1 MAKRELD
8 AELLAALQAKDAARV
23 RALLDAGADPNARH
37 GEYDLPALFVVTG
50 YHHEPEIA
58 RMLLEA
64 GADPNDGESV
74 FHAAESFHEEAL
86 ELLLRFGADLNETG
100 DWGNTPLF
108 FLLRYWDVEREE
120 RVKRGLDWLLDHGA
134 DPNVPCGRER
144 ETSLHVAVRRGQG
157 REVVRLLL
165 DRGADVGARRGDGR
179 TPWVLAE
186 RGGFGEL
193 RALLEAAGA
202 RPEPL
207 SPEDELLA
215 ACSRGDEGKA
225 RRRSTTEVFAALQP
239 IDLEL
244 ILEAAR
250 QGRADVVRACL
261 AAGFPV
267 DLQDDNE
274 ATALHHAAI
283 NGQAAALRELLQG
296 GADFG
301 IRDKE
306 HHATPLD
313 WATFGVDH
321 VAHPGGDYEGCAR
334 ALLEAGARPTPGHYL
349 PRHEGVQAALK
360 RYGEG

>member
-8 AELLAALQAKDAARV
+8 ADLLAAVQAKDGALV
-23 RALLDAGADPNARH
+23 KSLLDAGADPNAREPEH
-37 GEYDLPALFVVTG
+37 GLPTLFFVTG
-50 YHHEPEIA
+50 HCHEPEIA

-86 ELLLRFGADLNETG
+86 ELLLRFGADLNWTG
-100 DWGNTPLF
+100 DWGNTPLY
-108 FLLRYWDVEREE
+108 FLLRYWDLEREE
-120 RVKRGLDWLLDHGA
+120 RARKGLEWLLDHGA

-157 REVVRLLL
+157 REVVRRLL
-165 DRGADVGARRGDGR
+165 DYGADVGARRGDGR

-186 RGGFGEL
+186 RGAFDGL
-193 RALLEAAGA
+193 RALLEEAGA

-215 ACSRGDEGKA
+215 ACSRGDEAAA
-225 RRRSTTEVFAALQP
+225 RRRATPELLAALEP
-239 IDLEL
+239 AGREL
-244 ILEAAR
+244 LVEA
-250 QGRADVVRACL
+250 GRAGRLETVRGCL
-261 AAGFPV
+261 AAGIPV
-267 DLQDDNE
+267 DARDENG

-283 NGQAAALRELLQG
+283 NGHARAVRELLRG
-296 GADFG
+296 GPDLT
-301 IRDKE
+301 IRDRE

-321 VAHPGGDYEGCAR
+321 VAHPGGDYEAAAR
-334 ALLEAGARPTPGHYL
+334 ALLEAGARPTEGHYL
-349 PRHEGVQAALK
+349 PRHEGVRAALGE
-360 RYGEG
+360 YGVE

>member
-1 MAKRELD
+1 
-8 AELLAALQAKDAARV
+8 V
-23 RALLDAGADPNARH
+23 RALLDTGANPNARH
-37 GEYDLPALFVVTG
+37 GQYDLPALFVATG
-50 YHHEPEIA
+50 HHHEPEIA

-64 GADPNDGESV
+64 GAHPNDGESV

-86 ELLLRFGADLNETG
+86 ELLLRFGADLNWTG
-100 DWGNTPLF
+100 DSGNTPLY
-108 FLLRYWDVEREE
+108 FLLRYWDLEREE
-120 RVKRGLDWLLDHGA
+120 RAERGLRWLLDHGA
-134 DPNVPCGRER
+134 DPNVRCGRER

-186 RGGFGEL
+186 RGGFEEL
-193 RALLEAAGA
+193 RALLEESGA

-215 ACSRGDEGKA
+215 ACSRGDEAEA
-225 RRRSTTEVFAALQP
+225 RRRGTPELLAALEP
-239 IDLEL
+239 VDLEL

-250 QGRADVVRACL
+250 QGRANVVRACL

-267 DLQDDNE
+267 DLQDENA

-283 NGQAAALRELLQG
+283 NGQAPALRELLQG
-296 GADFG
+296 GADHTL
-301 IRDKE
+301 RDKE

-321 VAHPGGDYEGCAR
+321 VDRPGGDYEACAR
-334 ALLEAGARPTPGHYL
+334 ALLEAGARPTEGHYL
-349 PRHEGVQAALK
+349 PRHEGVRAAL
-360 RYGEG
+360 GEILVE